1 MDKVVY
7 TQKDTYEIPEEYLNL
22 SLEEIEHSIKE
33 DMEEYLKHH
42 KPSFKPSSE
51 DAHLSC
57 YDRMLASKA
66 RADAEYE

>member
-1 MDKVVY
+1 MDKIVY
-7 TQKDTYEIPEEYLNL
+7 TQEDIYEVPEEYLNL
-22 SLEEIEHSIKE
+22 SLEEIERSIKE

-57 YDRMLASKA
+57 YDRMLASRA
-66 RADAEYE
+66 RAAAENE